1 MHLWEITHEAY
12 LHLIKSIALSKPN
25 CVFLVLPAFRPKLK
39 LLANISFEN
48 FLMFDVELFEIS
60 NREMIGSSIDYP
72 KWIKHTGWDA
82 RINHLSLPNLHIL
95 ANELANSIT
104 NFTTD
109 NLTYDKFQTSIM
121 KPITS
126 TDQYLDY
133 VSRGLVDRN
142 QGIIN
147 QLTSR

>member
-1 MHLWEITHEAY
+1 MKTI
-12 LHLIKSIALSKPN
+12 
-25 CVFLVLPAFRPKLK
+25 
-39 LLANISFEN
+39 
-48 FLMFDVELFEIS
+48 
-60 NREMIGSSIDYP
+60 
-72 KWIKHTGWDA
+72 

-104 NFTTD
+104 NFTTN

-121 KPITS
+121 KTIIS